1 MNKKFFVYLIAAVSM
16 FLIIP
21 EKTPASAV
29 IPQKNIDNVIKME
42 ENPETYSETEIIK
55 KVSLKNKF
63 KKSPEAEI
71 ASFFKKYNKY
81 SEKYNIEKLKNLYS
95 SSFENSDRFDKG
107 ALFKMLSASS
117 SLYNS
122 VKCETEIKDMKIS
135 GKYASVKV
143 HEILSAKTADTD
155 SKTKDTGIISSDID
169 YTAFLVKEGNDWKI
183 QASEITS
190 EEVSIKYG
198 EAKTMQTSIS
208 APECVPAGAE
218 YEASIKAATP
228 DGSFVIGSIINENI
242 VYPSKG
248 AKSPF
253 KAVTNEALARVLTA
267 NTQGLNEYVSV
278 SIALTRA
285 ETSPDKIHINM
296 TGTAFLMKRV
306 NVIAPAQK
314 IEK

>member
-1 MNKKFFVYLIAAVSM
+1 MNNKFFVCFILSASM
-16 FLIIP
+16 FLLLS

-29 IPQKNIDNVIKME
+29 IPQKNIGSIIKME
-42 ENPETYSETEIIK
+42 ENSETYSETEIIK

-81 SEKYNIEKLKNLYS
+81 SEKYNTEKLKSLYS

-107 ALFKMLSASS
+107 ALFKMLSDSS
-117 SLYNS
+117 NLYDD
-122 VKCETEIKDMKIS
+122 VKCETQIKDMKIS
-135 GKYASVKV
+135 GKYASVKI
-143 HEILSAKTADTD
+143 HETISAKTSDAD
-155 SKTKDTGIISSDID
+155 SKTRDTGIIVSDID
-169 YTAFLVKEGNDWKI
+169 YTAFLVKEGNDWKFH
-183 QASEITS
+183 ASEITS
-190 EEVSIKYG
+190 EEVSMKYG
-198 EAKTMQTSIS
+198 EAKTMNASIS

-218 YEASIKAATP
+218 YEASIKADTP

-248 AKSPF
+248 VKPPF
-253 KAVTNEALARVLTA
+253 KAVTNGTLARVLKA
-267 NTQGLNEYVSV
+267 NTEGLNEYASV

-306 NVIAPAQK
+306 NVIPPAQK